1 MFFLQYAGLKEIFEI
16 MMESENK
23 TLFSDILSVLG
34 MTMAGSGSRES
45 LKYKLNGAKGSNLD
59 MWGFEYVKN
68 CELSAEWC
76 FAVSLVARVCASSH

>member
-1 MFFLQYAGLKEIFEI
+1 MCCVFFQYAGLKEFFET
-16 MMESENK
+16 MMDSENK

-45 LKYKLNGAKGSNLD
+45 LKYKLTGAKGSNLD

-68 CELSAEWC
+68 CESSAKTAHQ
-76 FAVSLVARVCASSH
+76 FFGAFMR